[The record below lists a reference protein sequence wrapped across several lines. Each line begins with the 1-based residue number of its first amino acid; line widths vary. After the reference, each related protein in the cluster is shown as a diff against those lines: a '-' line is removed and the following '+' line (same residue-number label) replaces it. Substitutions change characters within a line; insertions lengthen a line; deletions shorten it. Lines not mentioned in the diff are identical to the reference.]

1 MTNNNF
7 LLFEI

>member
-7 LLFEI
+7 NRK